1 MSVRPTNVFEA
12 SWPSVKDSPAVRVDQ
27 ATPGRAGLSRRGFL
41 RRAAA
46 ASATVAA
53 PYFAPSRVF
62 GAAAPSNRLAVGV
75 IGLGTRGTPDMKIF
89 MRNPDVQ
96 IVAICDVNRAS
107 DGYRDETTVMGRE
120 PALKI
125 VQDYYGAQRRSGAF
139 RGVDAYTDF
148 RRIIE
153 RDDID
158 VVAVVTPDHW
168 HAAMT
173 IMAAEA
179 GKDIFCQKPLTL
191 TVRQGQEMIRA
202 VRKHGRILQT
212 GSQWRS
218 HAAVRLGCELV
229 RNGRIGELRTIRT
242 YLPPNNKVGPGPGWK
257 PMPVPEGFDYDMWLG
272 PAPMAPYHKDRC
284 IYKFRFN
291 LDYSGG
297 QITNFGAHAI
307 DIAQWGNG
315 TSLTGPVEVEGL
327 SAEWPPKGSL
337 FTTALR
343 SKFRVRYANGVRLIC
358 ETAPPGFGTRFEGT
372 EGWISFSWDGLD
384 AHPKSLL
391 STKFG
396 PNDVR
401 LPASNPA
408 RTPDAPGD
416 FYADHVRNFLDCVK
430 SRREPIEPVEVGHRT
445 ASICHLGNIAL
456 QLMRKLSWDPHA
468 EQFADDQEANAML
481 ARPARND
488 WLA

>member
-1 MSVRPTNVFEA
+1 MHSHPLRCVNGP
-12 SWPSVKDSPAVRVDQ
+12 
-27 ATPGRAGLSRRGFL
+27 SRRSFL
-41 RRAAA
+41 KQVAATSA
-46 ASATVAA
+46 AVSA

-62 GAAAPSNRLAVGV
+62 GATAPSNRISVGV

-89 MRNPDVQ
+89 MRNQDVQ

-107 DGYRDETTVMGRE
+107 KGYRDEKAVMGRE

-125 VQDYYGAQRRSGAF
+125 VNDFYGAQRRSGQF
-139 RGVDAYTDF
+139 HGVDACTDF
-148 RRIIE
+148 RQVIDRN
-153 RDDID
+153 DID
-158 VVAVVTPDHW
+158 VVAVVAPDHW

-191 TVRQGQEMIRA
+191 TIRQGQEMIRA

-218 HAAVRLGCELV
+218 NAAVRFTCELV
-229 RNGRIGELRTIRT
+229 RNERIGKLQTIRT
-242 YLPPNNKVGPGPGWK
+242 WLPPNNKTDPGPGWK

-297 QITNFGAHAI
+297 QITNFGAHDI

-315 TSLTGPVEVEGL
+315 SSLTGPVEVEGL
-327 SAEWPPKGSL
+327 SAEWPPQGSL

-343 SKFRVRYANGVRLIC
+343 SKFRARYANGVELIC
-358 ETAPPGFGTRFEGT
+358 ETASPGFGTRFEGT
-372 EGWISFSWDGLD
+372 DGWVEFSRGGVDT
-384 AHPKSLL
+384 HPKSLL
-391 STKFG
+391 STRFG

-401 LPASNPA
+401 LPAANPS
-408 RTPDAPGD
+408 RNVDAPGD

-430 SRREPIEPVEVGHRT
+430 SREEPLEPVEVGHRT
-445 ASICHLGNIAL
+445 ASICHLGNIAI
-456 QLMRKLSWDPHA
+456 QLMRKLAWDPAA
-468 EQFADDQEANAML
+468 ERFVNDAEANAML
-481 ARPARND
+481 GRLARND
-488 WLA
+488 WLT